1 MFSTSRSAW
10 YWSLIIILGF
20 LGLNTTSFG
29 NQNAP
34 ASKSQ
39 TKKDNS
45 SKTDLEEK
53 EAPKQTPNNY
63 IRQNIFKGKVVEVN
77 DEKHCFVLEIP
88 FTPKNKVKATFIVT
102 EDAKIRTMVVPTI
115 YDDRGNLKRPSAK
128 ELSEMKGKE
137 KNLPGYQS
145 EFANLK
151 RDQILTVH
159 QVTTKEKLLAD
170 RQKPRPKPGEKQTP
184 EEYMTSYLEI
194 TNEAPR

>member
-63 IRQNIFKGKVVEVN
+63 IRQNIFKGN
-77 DEKHCFVLEIP
+77 IFVSIIEYKP
-88 FTPKNKVKATFIVT
+88 VIVPG
-102 EDAKIRTMVVPTI
+102 AFAQSV
-115 YDDRGNLKRPSAK
+115 DRGSDDEIGLRLGFEKRSALGWAK
-128 ELSEMKGKE
+128 RFV
-137 KNLPGYQS
+137 
-145 EFANLK
+145 FAPFEVGSSLHS
-151 RDQILTVH
+151 RDI
-159 QVTTKEKLLAD
+159 
-170 RQKPRPKPGEKQTP
+170 
-184 EEYMTSYLEI
+184 SF
-194 TNEAPR
+194 